1 MRKIKLQMQ
10 LSVDGFVAGMNG
22 EQDWMQWNWGEDI
35 KQYVAN
41 LTDSIDTILMGRVL
55 YEGMSSYWPDVE
67 ANSQSA
73 NEDVLFARTMNN
85 LKKIVFSRSLETVTW
100 NNTRLEKGD
109 LLQSIRR
116 LKQQSGKDIIV
127 YGGVQFVSSLIQEKL
142 IDEFH
147 LFINPVLLG
156 KGLTIF
162 SNITQQQP
170 LKLSNSQSFD
180 CGIVLQS
187 YIPLH

>member
-73 NEDVLFARTMNN
+73 SEEVLFARTMNN
-85 LKKIVFSRSLETVTW
+85 LKKIVFSRSLETVKW
-100 NNTRLEKGD
+100 NNTQLEKGN
-109 LLQSIRR
+109 LLQSIRS

-127 YGGVQFVSSLIQEKL
+127 YGGVQFVSDLIQEKL
-142 IDEFH
+142 IDEFY

>member
-55 YEGMSSYWPDVE
+55 YEGMSSYWPNVE

-85 LKKIVFSRSLETVTW
+85 LKKIVFSRSLEIVTW
-100 NNTRLEKGD
+100 NNARLEKGD